1 MVKIKM
7 FPLIGIFSILL
18 LSGCATTHQSESYV
32 EDITSKQLQRC
43 QEKLLECKQKMGEIE
58 GHYNSSEE
66 KVNFYIEKIDELKAD
81 NKELK
86 SKLAEQEEEIREY
99 KIQLNQCQHS
109 RPLFSF
115 QQDISQTLG
124 EMIETE
130 SAINYL
136 ITQELGEMDLSDYTD
151 SLNRIK
157 KVKNR
162 LYQIQDKIR
171 RWEELLKRM
180 KATD

>member
-1 MVKIKM
+1 
-7 FPLIGIFSILL
+7 
-18 LSGCATTHQSESYV
+18 
-32 EDITSKQLQRC
+32 
-43 QEKLLECKQKMGEIE
+43 
-58 GHYNSSEE
+58 
-66 KVNFYIEKIDELKAD
+66 
-81 NKELK
+81 
-86 SKLAEQEEEIREY
+86 LAEIFFYSIFLYFFYQRLN
-99 KIQLNQCQHS
+99 KILTGQCRQHS